1 MAQHFMLPMASK
13 WPSIMLPIVSNLPT
27 TCQTAYCGLAHNGQ
41 ESIQTSNIDD
51 VGVACWLILLVI
63 L

>member
-13 WPSIMLPIVSNLPT
+13 WPGITLPIASNLPT
-27 TCQTAYCGLAHNGQ
+27 TCQTACCGLACNGQ

-51 VGVACWLILLVI
+51 AGLARWLILPVI